1 MKRLSRLAALAA
13 ICAWAWV
20 CGTVAAQNVNAY
32 QQVTLQGLLTNGSH
46 GSFLSAANAADGS
59 LYLLLNP
66 GDGVRILKTN
76 AGASTVLAQ
85 ARAGTTGD
93 AGVSLVLDPAGNVYV
108 TGTSSSGS
116 LAGTSGVLFP
126 SAADNST
133 NSFLAKYDAN
143 LNLVFLTFLGAGR
156 TAATS
161 VAATADAA
169 LVTGITFNAAFP
181 VTAAGL
187 QQTPSQGSSE
197 NGFVER
203 FNAAGTSLIYATYLT
218 GVGGNTMPAA
228 VVADSS
234 DDAYVAGT
242 TSASGYPTVAALQ
255 PEILGATS
263 GFVSKLTPSG
273 SGLVFSTFVAG
284 SGLTGM
290 ALDAAS
296 SSLLLSG
303 NVSLGQFPVATVAM
317 PLTSAS
323 YQTLLRLPL
332 DGQAVSQS
340 VLLVPGSQSFV
351 SAGPGGT
358 AWVSCALG
366 TPLFPGDAAPDYAA
380 GDSFLLHV
388 AASGGIDQTL
398 RFGGMP
404 ANNADYATLT
414 STVAAPAVS
423 ANGTTV
429 MLPGTITASLNASLL
444 GTQRFD
450 QPLVAAPNSVLPN
463 ALRDLIPGS
472 CGTSSSCSGTGA
484 LLAGVTTASSAPSLS
499 LSSDDMPNVT
509 LRNLGSASANGLA
522 ISASGYTYTT
532 NCGTTLAPSS
542 QCSIALTG
550 SGPGT
555 LTVRAANAA
564 TATAALAANALLPD
578 ALVLSTQELDFG
590 VVSAASQVTGPAAT
604 QTITV
609 SNLSATSQTFTS
621 AKEGGPNTAS
631 SFAEKA
637 SDCTSGGSAG
647 VHVLAANSSCHI
659 TLGLTVSSSSA
670 NDGPVRTVWKI
681 GTRDVVL
688 TGFAQAVALNVSASE
703 VDFGTQIAGGIALP
717 RYLYL
722 SNNSTAAVAH
732 ATAALPSAAPF
743 KVTDLCPSVMEPK
756 SVCQIVLN
764 YAPGVAPSV
773 DAATLMLDD
782 GVSVLLTGTAKPAAG
797 VTGSVANPSLSLS
810 TSTLRFATVVV
821 TGVSSTMQSV
831 LVSNT
836 GSFAFAV
843 TLALSG
849 DFTLTNGCPA
859 TLAGGASCTV
869 LVGFVPSQP
878 GPRDGVPA

>member
-93 AGVSLVLDPAGNVYV
+93 AGVSLVLDPAGNFYV

-290 ALDAAS
+290 ALDA
-296 SSLLLSG
+296 
-303 NVSLGQFPVATVAM
+303 
-317 PLTSAS
+317 
-323 YQTLLRLPL
+323 
-332 DGQAVSQS
+332 
-340 VLLVPGSQSFV
+340 
-351 SAGPGGT
+351 
-358 AWVSCALG
+358 
-366 TPLFPGDAAPDYAA
+366 
-380 GDSFLLHV
+380 
-388 AASGGIDQTL
+388 
-398 RFGGMP
+398 
-404 ANNADYATLT
+404 
-414 STVAAPAVS
+414 PAV
-423 ANGTTV
+423 
-429 MLPGTITASLNASLL
+429 P
-444 GTQRFD
+444 
-450 QPLVAAPNSVLPN
+450 
-463 ALRDLIPGS
+463 
-472 CGTSSSCSGTGA
+472 CC
-484 LLAGVTTASSAPSLS
+484 
-499 LSSDDMPNVT
+499 
-509 LRNLGSASANGLA
+509 
-522 ISASGYTYTT
+522 
-532 NCGTTLAPSS
+532 
-542 QCSIALTG
+542 
-550 SGPGT
+550 
-555 LTVRAANAA
+555 
-564 TATAALAANALLPD
+564 
-578 ALVLSTQELDFG
+578 
-590 VVSAASQVTGPAAT
+590 SAAMYRW
-604 QTITV
+604 
-609 SNLSATSQTFTS
+609 
-621 AKEGGPNTAS
+621 AS
-631 SFAEKA
+631 F
-637 SDCTSGGSAG
+637 
-647 VHVLAANSSCHI
+647 
-659 TLGLTVSSSSA
+659 
-670 NDGPVRTVWKI
+670 R
-681 GTRDVVL
+681 
-688 TGFAQAVALNVSASE
+688 
-703 VDFGTQIAGGIALP
+703 
-717 RYLYL
+717 
-722 SNNSTAAVAH
+722 
-732 ATAALPSAAPF
+732 
-743 KVTDLCPSVMEPK
+743 
-756 SVCQIVLN
+756 
-764 YAPGVAPSV
+764 
-773 DAATLMLDD
+773 
-782 GVSVLLTGTAKPAAG
+782 
-797 VTGSVANPSLSLS
+797 
-810 TSTLRFATVVV
+810 
-821 TGVSSTMQSV
+821 
-831 LVSNT
+831 
-836 GSFAFAV
+836 
-843 TLALSG
+843 
-849 DFTLTNGCPA
+849 
-859 TLAGGASCTV
+859 
-869 LVGFVPSQP
+869 
-878 GPRDGVPA
+878 